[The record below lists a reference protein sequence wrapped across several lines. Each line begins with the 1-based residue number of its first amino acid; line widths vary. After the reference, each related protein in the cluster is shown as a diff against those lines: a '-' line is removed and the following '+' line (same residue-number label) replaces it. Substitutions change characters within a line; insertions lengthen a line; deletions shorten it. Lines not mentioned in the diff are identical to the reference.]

1 MKLTWKTMQRLM
13 QKDVILCLL
22 NVQESF
28 DPKRPWAHAR
38 KKALEFSGCHVWVS
52 ITLRP
57 SFPAG
62 TARSQLPMGIRRARH
77 ALPKRATSAQCANIF
92 ASVGVQQKTH
102 ASEEVSFFRLWG
114 RTQESLK
121 MWSIQMWQ
129 SAVKIVAVLC
139 RLERFCVELG
149 FFLELSYSHN

>member
-1 MKLTWKTMQRLM
+1 M
-13 QKDVILCLL
+13 QKDVILCIL

-28 DPKRPWAHAR
+28 DPGRPRAHAR

-121 MWSIQMWQ
+121 MWSIQMRQ

-139 RLERFCVELG
+139 RLERFCVKLG
-149 FFLELSYSHN
+149 FFIELSYSHDYPLTLALIS